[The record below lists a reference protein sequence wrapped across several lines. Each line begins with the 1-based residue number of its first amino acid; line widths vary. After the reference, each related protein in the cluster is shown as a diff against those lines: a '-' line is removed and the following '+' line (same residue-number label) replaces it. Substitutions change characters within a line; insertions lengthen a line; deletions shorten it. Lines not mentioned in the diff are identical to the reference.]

1 MKKQLSLSLA
11 LGLSLF
17 GCLVGAPMRANA
29 GRSPIPGVT
38 NFINNQQNAIN
49 NFINSSAGIGG
60 GRFPLPTRI
69 PSRFNNPRRGGGGR
83 FGLILPPTIQS
94 ELNRA
99 ANKILE
105 EYQDVNMLFA
115 VVQNKALL
123 ENGESPI
130 VDINMLNAA
139 ITDYNNIVMASSP
152 EELRELAKDPA
163 FIRKGKM
170 LKELRAVL
178 NNN

>member
-1 MKKQLSLSLA
+1 
-11 LGLSLF
+11 
-17 GCLVGAPMRANA
+17 
-29 GRSPIPGVT
+29 
-38 NFINNQQNAIN
+38 
-49 NFINSSAGIGG
+49 
-60 GRFPLPTRI
+60 
-69 PSRFNNPRRGGGGR
+69 
-83 FGLILPPTIQS
+83 
-94 ELNRA
+94 
-99 ANKILE
+99 
-105 EYQDVNMLFA
+105 MLFA

>member
-17 GCLVGAPMRANA
+17 GFLVGAPMRANA

-49 NFINSSAGIGG
+49 NFIDRGAGVGG
-60 GRFPLPTRI
+60 GIFILPTRI
-69 PSRFNNPRRGGGGR
+69 PGRFNPRRGGGGL